1 MASVRHHCNDVPHP
15 GHSPDAACA
24 AMAQRYNYLSFNLGV
39 LHKVVVTGFEA
50 SHALRGSGC
59 RMEYALT
66 SPDNRHLALCTEI
79 RTLLG
84 CSIDDGTIVGRL
96 ALGKTPCQHE
106 KLAVVLLKS
115 HAMSE

>member
-1 MASVRHHCNDVPHP
+1 
-15 GHSPDAACA
+15 
-24 AMAQRYNYLSFNLGV
+24 MAQRYNYLSFNLGV

-84 CSIDDGTIVGRL
+84 LLDRRRNHRRSLGARQN
-96 ALGKTPCQHE
+96 ALP
-106 KLAVVLLKS
+106 A
-115 HAMSE
+115 